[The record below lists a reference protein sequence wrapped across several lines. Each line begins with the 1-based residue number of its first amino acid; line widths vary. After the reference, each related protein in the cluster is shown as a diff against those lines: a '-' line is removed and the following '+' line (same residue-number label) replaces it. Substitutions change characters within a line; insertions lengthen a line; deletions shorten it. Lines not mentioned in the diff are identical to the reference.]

1 MQLYK
6 GYVRNVAHSVKERD
20 IGAYCIMARSLAK
33 YVREN
38 DVLVP
43 APNHE
48 GYAVYTLKIAKMIQ
62 EMTGCGISDSLQVV
76 PHIPLYSDKSQ
87 TLKMSLKDKVRQ
99 GFNVYFLDNVIA
111 TGKTFL
117 SAKELIPELK
127 ALPYAY
133 TKSGSIFLSI

>member
-6 GYVRNVAHSVKERD
+6 GYVRNVAMAVKKRD
-20 IGAYCIMARSLAK
+20 VEAYRIMAKSLAV

-38 DVLVP
+38 DVLIP

-48 GYAVYTLKIAKMIQ
+48 GYSVYTLEIAKMIQ

-76 PHIPLYSDKSQ
+76 PYIPLYSDKSQ

-99 GFNVYFLDNVIA
+99 GVNIYLLDNVIA

-117 SAKELIPELK
+117 SAKELIPELR

-133 TKSGSIFLSI
+133 TKSGSIFLSV

>member
-6 GYVRNVAHSVKERD
+6 GYVRNVAMAVKKRD
-20 IGAYCIMARSLAK
+20 VEAYRIMAKSLAV

-38 DVLVP
+38 DVLIP

-48 GYAVYTLKIAKMIQ
+48 GYSVYTLEIAKMIQ

-99 GFNVYFLDNVIA
+99 GVNIYLLDNVIA

-117 SAKELIPELK
+117 SAKELIPELR

-133 TKSGSIFLSI
+133 TKSGSIFLSV